1 MKWRI
6 LSCHLEEGEREYLLS
21 SKRQTCPYPEARQ
34 KVSEKYRGMIEL
46 DREKCTSCTM
56 CARVCPPSA
65 IKMREEDGKEMPS
78 LDYARCIFCG
88 FCVEVCPT
96 NALEHKNLHDLVFR
110 DFEEHK
116 FAPKK
121 LSEAGKDP
129 YTLPEG
135 EVKIK
140 IDEEEGLLYE

>member
-1 MKWRI
+1 
-6 LSCHLEEGEREYLLS
+6 
-21 SKRQTCPYPEARQ
+21 
-34 KVSEKYRGMIEL
+34 
-46 DREKCTSCTM
+46 M
-56 CARVCPPSA
+56 CARVCPPNA

-78 LDYARCIFCG
+78 LGYARCIFCG

-96 NALEHKNLHDLVFR
+96 NALKHKNLHDLVFR
-110 DFEEHK
+110 DFEEHE

-121 LSEAGKDP
+121 LSRAGEDP